1 MTPRPPKRADGTS
14 VTSSLM
20 ARNVSITDFPWSDLE
35 PQDFGRGLLQL
46 LRLALVDGDEAGDAF
61 ARALEGLEIAGM
73 QGISLTSDVIED
85 ATRLIEEL
93 QGGLSAS
100 PPDLNREWVSWCL
113 SAAHAIFQSG
123 GARFRAN
130 DEEILFIRAGRYLF
144 EGFCIGRRIRE
155 GRIASGKPAV
165 APKEFH

>member
-1 MTPRPPKRADGTS
+1 MTPRPPKRADGRS

-61 ARALEGLEIAGM
+61 ARALEGLEIMGM
-73 QGISLTSDVIED
+73 QGIPLTPDVIEE

-93 QGGLSAS
+93 QGGVSAS

-113 SAAHAIFQSG
+113 SAARAILQSG
-123 GARFRAN
+123 AKFRAN
-130 DEEILFIRAGRYLF
+130 DEAILFIRAGRYLF

-155 GRIASGKPAV
+155 GRIAGGKPAV
-165 APKEFH
+165 APKELH